1 MITSRAGRMVDQGT
15 EVKSFGRV
23 QEIVP
28 LPNLV
33 EIQTRAFEE
42 FLAPDIP
49 SGSRKDEG
57 LESLLREVFPIYSY
71 DKTMCL
77 EYVGYEL
84 GRPRYTIDECRKL
97 RMSFGY
103 PFKVRLRLVKPE
115 PVEEEVYLGEIP
127 IMLGGGEFIINGS
140 ERVIVSQLHRSPG
153 VDFLID
159 ASTVD
164 REMHACW
171 IIPERGSW
179 VELNVTKKD
188 SLSVRIDQSGKFS
201 AITFLRALDEALGTD
216 AALLRQFY
224 PTKVIKKSKTQT
236 GPAFAKK
243 ITDRYAVGDIVV
255 LKTGEVLV
263 PSGVPIPETAAL
275 EIAAGDLAEVE
286 IIDAEPNDLDPLII
300 NSLNEE
306 PGVKS
311 HEEALLKIYSR
322 LRPGNPPQL
331 EKARE
336 LFHEKFFD
344 VQRYR
349 LGRVGRF
356 RLNRKFTQDI
366 PEDIQVLQPQDIV
379 NSVKYLLDLR
389 ANRGEIDD
397 IDNLGNRRVR
407 TIAELAGEEFRKG
420 LLKLRRTAQERMNL
434 EDPGTVSPRTLINSK
449 TFSSAVDY
457 FFGRSELS
465 QVVDQAN
472 PLSQLTH
479 ERRLSALGPGGLNR
493 KRAGFDVRDVH
504 LSHYGR
510 LCPIETPEGANIG
523 LISSLAIYATL
534 DEYGFLTTPYRK
546 VENGYLT
553 QQVDFLRAD
562 QETGQVMAPADV
574 KVDAEG
580 KLLAKRVLA
589 RKDGDNY
596 EVDPTEVHYVD
607 VSPKQIIGVSAALI
621 PFLEHDDANRALM
634 GSNMQRQAVPL
645 LQPEV
650 PIVGTGMEKAVA
662 HNSNMPIFAKK
673 AGTVD
678 YVDSRVII
686 VDGHEYH
693 TTKFRG
699 MNERTTQNHRPVVEV
714 GQQVAAGELLADGAS
729 THGGE
734 LALGKNLLVAFMT
747 WDGFNYEDAILVSER
762 LLKDDVFTSIHIEEY
777 EVEIRE
783 TKLGKEEF
791 TRDIPNVGEKALGNL
806 DESGI
811 VRIGTF
817 VEAGDIL
824 VGKVAPKSKSELT
837 PEEKLLHAIFGKAG
851 VDVKNASLTMPPGT
865 RGVVIDAHKFS
876 RRVNLTDAERTKA
889 LTVIRDAEKEFLKAL
904 RMYTTQMLKEVQTS
918 LGMEIVDDM
927 TGKPFQLDDTSTYD
941 ELRRV
946 KALCQSTAEEST
958 DTSKRDVVLQLVRDF
973 QTRIDNKEA
982 DKNKIVNRLSRGD
995 ELPTGVLEM
1004 VKVYVATKRNLSV
1017 GDKMAGRH
1025 GNKGVISKVC
1035 PPEDMPYLED
1045 GTPVDIVLNPLGVP
1059 SRMNVG
1065 QILETHLGIAAAKLG
1080 IRCACPA
1087 FNGASE
1093 AEIED
1098 MLSKAGMPTSGK
1110 FKLFDGRTGQ
1120 AFEQEVTVGVMYM
1133 LKLHHLV
1140 DEKVHARATGP
1151 YSLITQQPLGGK
1163 ARFGG
1168 QRFGEMEVWAL
1179 EAYGAA
1185 AILQEQLTVKSDDV
1199 DGRTKIYESMV
1210 KGLNILEPGTPVSF
1224 EVLTNEIRGLGL
1236 NMELH
1241 KKAVL

>member
-1 MITSRAGRMVDQGT
+1 MKATTAPVRT
-15 EVKSFGRV
+15 FGRNPSII
-23 QEIVP
+23 E
-28 LPNLV
+28 LPDLV
-33 EIQTRAFEE
+33 EIQTAAWHD
-42 FLAPDIP
+42 FLAQDVPQANRE
-49 SGSRKDEG
+49 GRG
-57 LESLLREVFPIYSY
+57 LEELLKEIFPIYSY

-77 EYVGYEL
+77 EYVGYDL

-97 RMSFGY
+97 RLTFGF
-103 PFKVRLRLVKPE
+103 PFKVRLRLIKPE

-127 IMLGGGEFIINGS
+127 IMMGGGEFIINGS

-153 VDFLID
+153 VDFSFD
-159 ASTVD
+159 QASAADT
-164 REMHACW
+164 RKLHSCW

-188 SLSVRIDQSGKFS
+188 ALAVRIDQSGKFS
-201 AITFLRALDEALGTD
+201 AITLLRALDEKLGTD
-216 AALLRQFY
+216 QELLRHFY
-224 PTKVIKKSKTQT
+224 ETKIVRKTKSKTEN
-236 GPAFAKK
+236 AFAKQ
-243 ITDRYAVGDIVV
+243 ITDKIAVGDIVV

-263 PSGVPIPETAAL
+263 ASGEIISEAAAQ

-286 IIDAEPNDLDPLII
+286 IVAGDVDDIDMLLI
-300 NSLNEE
+300 NSLRED
-306 PGVKS
+306 PTKS
-311 HEEALLKIYSR
+311 HEDALLKIYSR
-322 LRPGNPPQL
+322 LRPGNPVQL

-344 VQRYR
+344 AQRYR

-356 RLNRKFTQDI
+356 RLNRKFGQDI
-366 PEDIQVLQPQDIV
+366 PEDVQVLQPEDFV
-379 NSVKYLLDLR
+379 NSIKYLIGLR
-389 ANRGEIDD
+389 AGEGEIDD

-434 EDPGTVSPRTLINSK
+434 ENPETVSPRTLVNSK
-449 TFSSAVDY
+449 TFSSAVEY

-510 LCPIETPEGANIG
+510 LCPIETPEGSNIG
-523 LISSLAIYATL
+523 LISSLALYSRL
-534 DEYGFLTTPYRK
+534 DDYGFLTTPYREVKNGKLTDK
-546 VENGYLT
+546 VNY
-553 QQVDFLRAD
+553 LRAD
-562 QETGQVMAPADV
+562 EERGLVITPADV
-574 KVDAEG
+574 QVDDKGKITAE
-580 KLLAKRVLA
+580 RVLA
-589 RKDGDNY
+589 RKDGDNVEVPPN
-596 EVDPTEVHYVD
+596 EVDYVD
-607 VSPKQIIGVSAALI
+607 VASNQIIGVSAALI

-645 LQPEV
+645 LEAEP
-650 PIVGTGMEKAVA
+650 PLVGTGMEKVVA
-662 HNSNMPIFAKK
+662 KNSSLPVYAKK
-673 AGTVD
+673 AGTVE
-678 YVDSRVII
+678 YVDSTTILI
-686 VDGHEYH
+686 DEETYDL
-693 TTKFRG
+693 TKFRG
-699 MNERTTQNHRPVVEV
+699 LNDRTTQNHRPVVHEGDKV
-714 GQQVAAGELLADGAS
+714 EAGQLLADGAS
-729 THGGE
+729 TQGGE

-747 WDGFNYEDAILVSER
+747 WDGFNFEDAILVSER
-762 LLKDDVFTSIHIEEY
+762 LVRDDTFTSIHIEEY

-791 TRDIPNVGEKALGNL
+791 TRDIPNVGERALANL
-806 DESGI
+806 DDSGI

-817 VEAGDIL
+817 VNAGDIL

-865 RGVVIDAHKFS
+865 RGVVIDAQKFS
-876 RRVNLTDAERTKA
+876 RRVNLTDAERAKA
-889 LTVIRDAEKEFLKAL
+889 LTVIREAEKEFLRAL
-904 RMYTTQMLKEVQTS
+904 RVYSGQMLDAVTKE
-918 LGMEIVDDM
+918 LGAPVLDDLTGNPLEI
-927 TGKPFQLDDTSTYD
+927 DDTSTFD

-946 KALCQSTAEEST
+946 RLLCVAAAENCGDDKKQRASLNLVAEYQGKIDDKES
-958 DTSKRDVVLQLVRDF
+958 
-973 QTRIDNKEA
+973 E
-982 DKNKIVNRLSRGD
+982 KNKVVNRLSRGD

-1004 VKVYVATKRNLSV
+1004 VKVYVATKRNLKV

-1035 PPEDMPYLED
+1035 PIEDMPYLPD

-1065 QILETHLGIAAAKLG
+1065 QILETHLGLAARELG
-1080 IRCACPA
+1080 IRCNTPA
-1087 FNGASE
+1087 FDGAKE
-1093 AEIED
+1093 DEIEAI
-1098 MLSKAGMPTSGK
+1098 LGEAGLPTTGK
-1110 FKLFDGRTGQ
+1110 FTLYDGRSGTP
-1120 AFEQEVTVGVMYM
+1120 FEQQVTVGVMYM

-1224 EVLTNEIRGLGL
+1224 EVLTNEIKGLGL
-1236 NMELH
+1236 NMQLH

>member
-1 MITSRAGRMVDQGT
+1 MT
-15 EVKSFGRV
+15 ESMLPVKIFGRYPS
-23 QEIVP
+23 IVE

-33 EIQTRAFEE
+33 EIQTGAWSE
-42 FLAPDIP
+42 FLA
-49 SGSRKDEG
+49 KDVPQANR
-57 LESLLREVFPIYSY
+57 ESVGMQRLLSEIFPIYSY

-97 RMSFGY
+97 RLTFGY
-103 PFKVRLRLVKPE
+103 PLKVRLRLIKPE
-115 PVEEEVYLGEIP
+115 PIEEEVYLGEIP
-127 IMLGGGEFIINGS
+127 IMIGGGEFIVNGS

-153 VDFLID
+153 VDFSYEQ
-159 ASTVD
+159 ASASDT
-164 REMHACW
+164 RKLHSCW

-179 VELNVTKKD
+179 VELNVTKKEI
-188 SLSVRIDQSGKFS
+188 LTVRIDQSGKFS
-201 AITFLRALDEALGTD
+201 AITLLRALDERLSTD
-216 AALLRQFY
+216 RDLLREFY
-224 PTKVIKKSKTQT
+224 KTKVVKKTPSKTEN
-236 GPAFAKK
+236 AFAKQ
-243 ITDRYAVGDIVV
+243 ITDKIAVGDVVV

-263 PSGVPIPETAAL
+263 PSGEIISESVAL
-275 EIAAGDLAEVE
+275 EIAASGLAEVE
-286 IIDAEPNDLDPLII
+286 VLAGDVDDLDLLIV
-300 NSLNEE
+300 NAMRED
-306 PGVKS
+306 PTKS
-311 HEEALLKIYSR
+311 YEEALLKIYSR
-322 LRPGNPPQL
+322 LRPGNPVQL

-344 VQRYR
+344 EQRYR

-356 RLNRKFTQDI
+356 RLNRKFNQDI
-366 PEDIQVLQPQDIV
+366 PEGTQVLQPEDII
-379 NSVKYLLDLR
+379 NSVKYLLGLR
-389 ANRGEIDD
+389 RSEGEIDD

-434 EDPGTVSPRTLINSK
+434 ENPETVSPRTLINSK

-510 LCPIETPEGANIG
+510 LCPIETPEGSNIG
-523 LISSLAIYATL
+523 LISSLALYSKL
-534 DEYGFLTTPYRK
+534 DDYGFLIAPYRRVK
-546 VENGYLT
+546 NGSLT
-553 QQVDFLRAD
+553 DEVVYLRAD
-562 QETGQVMAPADV
+562 EEVGLVMAPADV
-574 KVDAEG
+574 QIDKNMRLSSE
-580 KLLAKRVLA
+580 RVLA
-589 RKDGDNY
+589 RKDGDNVEVPPE
-596 EVDPTEVHYVD
+596 EVDVVD
-607 VSPKQIIGVSAALI
+607 VSPAQIIGISAALI

-645 LQPEV
+645 LIVEP
-650 PIVGTGMEKAVA
+650 PTVGTGMEKVVA
-662 HNSNMPIFAKK
+662 ANSNLPVYAN
-673 AGTVD
+673 ASGTVD
-678 YVDSRVII
+678 YVDATTII
-686 VDGHEYH
+686 VDGEDYDL
-693 TTKFRG
+693 TKFRG
-699 MNERTTQNHRPVVEV
+699 LNDRTTQNHRPVVEEGDEITE
-714 GQQVAAGELLADGAS
+714 GQLLADGAS
-729 THGGE
+729 TKDGE

-747 WDGFNYEDAILVSER
+747 WDGFNFEDAILVSER
-762 LLKDDVFTSIHIEEY
+762 LVREDVFTSIHIEEY

-791 TRDIPNVGEKALGNL
+791 TRDIPNVGEKALASL
-806 DESGI
+806 DDTGI
-811 VRIGTF
+811 VRVGTF
-817 VEAGDIL
+817 VTAGDIL
-824 VGKVAPKSKSELT
+824 VGKVVPKSKSELT

-851 VDVKNASLTMPPGT
+851 VDVKNASLTMPPGS
-865 RGVVIDAHKFS
+865 RGVVIDAQKFS

-889 LTVIRDAEKEFLKAL
+889 LTVIREAEKEFIRAL
-904 RMYTTQMLKEVQTS
+904 GHYSAAMLSSVQEILGQEVLDDLT
-918 LGMEIVDDM
+918 GNPIEI
-927 TGKPFQLDDTSTYD
+927 DDTSTFD

-946 KALCQSTAEEST
+946 RLLSVAAAENCE
-958 DTSKRDVVLQLVRDF
+958 
-973 QTRIDNKEA
+973 KEA
-982 DKNKIVNRLSRGD
+982 KRTAALVSINEFQSKIDDKESEKNKVVNRLSRGD

-1004 VKVYVATKRNLSV
+1004 VKVYVATKRNLKV

-1025 GNKGVISKVC
+1025 GNKGVISKIC
-1035 PPEDMPYLED
+1035 PIEDMPYFPD
-1045 GTPVDIVLNPLGVP
+1045 GTPMDIVLNPLGVP

-1065 QILETHLGIAAAKLG
+1065 QILETHLGIAARTMGMRAYT
-1080 IRCACPA
+1080 PA
-1087 FNGASE
+1087 FDGAGE
-1093 AEIED
+1093 EEIEE
-1098 MLSKAGMPTSGK
+1098 LLGEAGLPRSGK
-1110 FKLFDGRTGQ
+1110 FRLHDGRSG
-1120 AFEQEVTVGVMYM
+1120 APFEQDVTVGIMYM

-1224 EVLTNEIRGLGL
+1224 EVLTNEIKGLGL
-1236 NMELH
+1236 NLQLH
-1241 KKAVL
+1241 KKATL

>member
-1 MITSRAGRMVDQGT
+1 MQTHVEPHPVRT
-15 EVKSFGRV
+15 FGRYPS
-23 QEIVP
+23 IVD

-33 EIQTRAFEE
+33 EIQTKAYNE
-42 FLAPDIP
+42 FLAASVPQ
-49 SGSRKDEG
+49 SNRENQG
-57 LESLLREVFPIYSY
+57 LEALLREVFPIYSY
-71 DKTMCL
+71 DKTLCL
-77 EYVGYEL
+77 EYVGYDL
-84 GRPRYTIDECRKL
+84 GRPRYTIEECRKL
-97 RMSFGY
+97 RLTYGY
-103 PFKVRLRLVKPE
+103 PFKVRLRLIKPE
-115 PVEEEVYLGEIP
+115 PAEEEVYLGEIP
-127 IMLGGGEFIINGS
+127 IMVGGGEFIINGS

-153 VDFLID
+153 VDFSYD
-159 ASTVD
+159 QTSTGD
-164 REMHACW
+164 NRKLHSCW

-188 SLSVRIDQSGKFS
+188 TLSVRIDQSGKFS
-201 AITFLRALDEALGTD
+201 AITLLRAMSMSLSTD
-216 AALLRQFY
+216 RDILRHFY
-224 PTKVIKKSKTQT
+224 PTKVVKKGKTQT
-236 GPAFAKK
+236 ANAFAKG
-243 ITDRYAVGDIVV
+243 IADRIAVGDIVV

-263 PSGVPIPETAAL
+263 PSGMPIPETAAQ
-275 EIAAGDLAEVE
+275 EIAASDLAEVE
-286 IIDAEPNDLDPLII
+286 IIDSDVQELDMLII
-300 NSLNEE
+300 NSLHED
-306 PGVKS
+306 PTKS

-322 LRPGNPPQL
+322 LRPGNPVQL

-344 VQRYR
+344 PQRYR

-356 RLNRKFTQDI
+356 RLNRKFDQDI
-366 PEDIQVLQPQDIV
+366 PEEIQVLQPEDFI
-379 NSVKYLLDLR
+379 NSIKYLIGLR
-389 ANRGEIDD
+389 NGDGEIDD

-407 TIAELAGEEFRKG
+407 TIAELAADEFRKG
-420 LLKLRRTAQERMNL
+420 FLKLRRTAQERMNL
-434 EDPGTVSPRTLINSK
+434 ENPETVSPRTLINSK
-449 TFSSAVDY
+449 TFSSAVEY

-510 LCPIETPEGANIG
+510 LCPIETPEGSNIG
-523 LISSLAIYATL
+523 LISSLALYSRL

-546 VENGYLT
+546 VEKGRMTDVVQY
-553 QQVDFLRAD
+553 LRAD
-562 QETGQVMAPADV
+562 EEHGLVMAPADLQI
-574 KVDAEG
+574 DREG
-580 KLLAKRVLA
+580 RLTGERVLA
-589 RKDGDNY
+589 RRDGDNIEVPPE
-596 EVDPTEVHYVD
+596 EVDFVD
-607 VSPKQIIGVSAALI
+607 VSPSQIIGVSASLI

-645 LQPEV
+645 LRPEIPV
-650 PIVGTGMEKAVA
+650 VGTGMERVVA
-662 HNSNMPIFAKK
+662 HNSNMPVYAEN
-673 AGTVD
+673 AGVVR
-678 YVDSRVII
+678 YVDATTILI
-686 VDGHEYH
+686 DEDEYKL
-693 TTKFRG
+693 TKYRG
-699 MNERTTQNHRPVVEV
+699 LNERTTQNHRPVVREGDKV
-714 GQQVAAGELLADGAS
+714 EKGQLLADGAS
-729 THGGE
+729 TEDGE
-734 LALGKNLLVAFMT
+734 LALGKNLLVAFMP

-762 LLKDDVFTSIHIEEY
+762 LVREDTFTSIHIEEY

-791 TRDIPNVGEKALGNL
+791 TRDIPNVGEKALSNL
-806 DESGI
+806 DDSGI
-811 VRIGTF
+811 VRIGIF

-865 RGVVIDAHKFS
+865 RGVVIDAQKFS
-876 RRVNLTDAERTKA
+876 RRVNLTDAERSKA
-889 LTVIRDAEKEFLKAL
+889 LAVIRDAERDFLRSLRDYTAAMLKAV
-904 RMYTTQMLKEVQTS
+904 RNT
-918 LGMEIVDDM
+918 LGTDVTDDLTGSPIEVDD
-927 TGKPFQLDDTSTYD
+927 TATYD

-946 KALCQSTAEEST
+946 RLLCLAAAESCAEKEKREKAL
-958 DTSKRDVVLQLVRDF
+958 TSINDYQA
-973 QTRIDNKEA
+973 RIDNKEI

-1025 GNKGVISKVC
+1025 GNKGVISKIV
-1035 PPEDMPYLED
+1035 PLADMPYLED

-1065 QILETHLGIAAAKLG
+1065 QILETHLGLAADKLEV
-1080 IRCACPA
+1080 RCHTPA
-1087 FNGASE
+1087 FDGAKE
-1093 AEIED
+1093 DEIEA
-1098 MLSKAGMPTSGK
+1098 MLVEAGLPRTGK
-1110 FKLFDGRTGQ
+1110 FRLFDGRTGQ

-1241 KKAVL
+1241 KKAATL

>member
-1 MITSRAGRMVDQGT
+1 MT
-15 EVKSFGRV
+15 ESNVPVRNFGRV
-23 QEIVP
+23 IEVSP
-28 LPNLV
+28 LPDLV
-33 EIQTRAFEE
+33 EIQTRAYDE
-42 FLAPDIP
+42 FLSPETQP
-49 SGSRKDEG
+49 STRDCQG
-57 LESLLREVFPIYSY
+57 LEALLREIFPIYSY

-97 RMSFGY
+97 RLSYGY

-127 IMLGGGEFIINGS
+127 IMIGGGEFIINGS

-159 ASTVD
+159 SSSTD
-164 REMHACW
+164 RKLHSCW

-179 VELNVTKKD
+179 VELNVTKKEN
-188 SLSVRIDQSGKFS
+188 LSVRIDQSGKFS
-201 AITFLRALDEALGTD
+201 AITFLRALNEDLGTD
-216 AALLRQFY
+216 QAILRSFY
-224 PTKVIKKSKTQT
+224 PTKVIKKTKSKTQN
-236 GPAFAKK
+236 AFAKA
-243 ITDRYAVGDIVV
+243 ITDRIAVGDIVV

-263 PSGVPIPETAAL
+263 PSGTPIPETSAL
-275 EIAAGDLAEVE
+275 EIAAGDLSEVEVVDAEVQE
-286 IIDAEPNDLDPLII
+286 LDTLII
-300 NSLNEE
+300 NSLHED
-306 PGVKS
+306 PAVKS
-311 HEEALLKIYSR
+311 HEDALLKIYSR

-356 RLNRKFTQDI
+356 RLNRKFDQDI
-366 PEDIQVLQPQDIV
+366 AEDTQVLQPEDIV

-389 ANRGEIDD
+389 ASRGEIDD

-434 EDPGTVSPRTLINSK
+434 ENPETVSPRTLINSK
-449 TFSSAVDY
+449 TFSSAVEY

-523 LISSLAIYATL
+523 LISSLALYASL
-534 DEYGFLTTPYRK
+534 DDYGFLTTPFRQVK
-546 VENGYLT
+546 KGRVTDVVEY
-553 QQVDFLRAD
+553 LRAD
-562 QETGQVMAPADV
+562 QELGKVMTPADV
-574 KVDAEG
+574 QIDEKGSLVGD
-580 KLLAKRVLA
+580 RILA
-589 RKDGDNY
+589 RRDGDNV
-596 EVDPTEVHYVD
+596 EVGADQVDYVD
-607 VSPKQIIGVSAALI
+607 VSPKQIVGVSAALI

-645 LQPEV
+645 LIPEV
-650 PIVGTGMEKAVA
+650 PIVGTGMEKPVA
-662 HNSNMPIFAKK
+662 GNSNMPVFAKR
-673 AGTVD
+673 AGTVE

-686 VDGHEYH
+686 IGEDEYH
-693 TTKFRG
+693 LTKFRG
-699 MNERTTQNHRPVVEV
+699 MNERTTQNHRPVVSV
-714 GQQVAAGELLADGAS
+714 GQEVEQGALLADGAS
-729 THGGE
+729 SEGGE
-734 LALGKNLLVAFMT
+734 LALGKNLLVAFMP

-762 LLKDDVFTSIHIEEY
+762 LVRDDTFTSVHIEEY

-791 TRDIPNVGEKALGNL
+791 TRDIPNVGEKALGQL

-817 VEAGDIL
+817 VEASDIL

-865 RGVVIDAHKFS
+865 FGVVIDAQKFS
-876 RRVNLTDAERTKA
+876 RRVNLTDAERTRA
-889 LTVIRDAEKEFLKAL
+889 LTVIRDAEKEFLRAL
-904 RMYTTQMLKEVQTS
+904 RQYTIDMLEGVTGHLGVEV
-918 LGMEIVDDM
+918 IDDL
-927 TGKPFQLDDTSTYD
+927 TGRAFELDETSTYD

-946 KALCQSTAEEST
+946 KVLCLAASEEHA
-958 DTSKRDVVLQLVRDF
+958 DKAARDKATGVVHECQLK
-973 QTRIDNKEA
+973 IENKEA

-1025 GNKGVISKVC
+1025 GNKGVISKIC
-1035 PPEDMPYLED
+1035 PVEDMPYLED
-1045 GTPVDIVLNPLGVP
+1045 GTPIDIVLNPLGVP

-1065 QILETHLGIAAAKLG
+1065 QILETHLGLAARHLN
-1080 IRCACPA
+1080 IRCATPA
-1087 FNGASE
+1087 FDGAHE

-1098 MLSKAGMPTSGK
+1098 CLEEAGLPRSGK
-1110 FKLFDGRTGQ
+1110 FTLFDGRSG
-1120 AFEQEVTVGVMYM
+1120 AAMEQKVTVGVMYM

-1241 KKAVL
+1241 KKATL

>member
-1 MITSRAGRMVDQGT
+1 MKATTAPVRT
-15 EVKSFGRV
+15 FGRYPS
-23 QEIVP
+23 IVE

-33 EIQTRAFEE
+33 EIQTAAWHH
-42 FLAPDIP
+42 FLAQDVPQANRE
-49 SGSRKDEG
+49 GRG
-57 LESLLREVFPIYSY
+57 LEELLKEIFPIYSY

-77 EYVGYEL
+77 EYVGYDL

-97 RMSFGY
+97 RLTYGY
-103 PFKVRLRLVKPE
+103 PFKVRLRLIKPE

-127 IMLGGGEFIINGS
+127 IMMGGGEFIINGS

-153 VDFLID
+153 VDFSYD
-159 ASTVD
+159 QASAADT
-164 REMHACW
+164 RKLHSCW

-188 SLSVRIDQSGKFS
+188 ALAVRIDQSGKFS
-201 AITFLRALDEALGTD
+201 AITLLRALDEQLGTD
-216 AALLRQFY
+216 QQLLRHFY
-224 PTKVIKKSKTQT
+224 ETKSVKKSKTKT
-236 GPAFAKK
+236 ENAFAKQ
-243 ITDRYAVGDIVV
+243 ITDKIAVGDIVV

-263 PSGVPIPETAAL
+263 ASGEIISEAAAQ

-286 IIDAEPNDLDPLII
+286 IVAGDVDDIDLLLI
-300 NSLNEE
+300 NSLRED
-306 PGVKS
+306 PTKS
-311 HEEALLKIYSR
+311 HEDALLKIYSR
-322 LRPGNPPQL
+322 LRPGNPVQL

-344 VQRYR
+344 AQRYR

-356 RLNRKFTQDI
+356 RLNRKFDQDI
-366 PEDIQVLQPQDIV
+366 PEDIQVLQPQDFV
-379 NSVKYLLDLR
+379 NSIKYLIGLR
-389 ANRGEIDD
+389 AGEGEIDD

-434 EDPGTVSPRTLINSK
+434 ENPETVSPRTLVNSK
-449 TFSSAVDY
+449 TFSSAVEY

-510 LCPIETPEGANIG
+510 LCPIETPEGSNIG
-523 LISSLAIYATL
+523 LISSLALYSRL
-534 DEYGFLTTPYRK
+534 DDYGFLTTPYREVKNGKLTDK
-546 VENGYLT
+546 VDY
-553 QQVDFLRAD
+553 LRAD
-562 QETGQVMAPADV
+562 EERGLVITPADLP
-574 KVDAEG
+574 VDDKG
-580 KLLAKRVLA
+580 KITIERVLA
-589 RKDGDNY
+589 RKDGDNV
-596 EVDPTEVHYVD
+596 EVPPEEVNYVD
-607 VSPKQIIGVSAALI
+607 VASNQIIGVSAALI

-645 LQPEV
+645 LKAEP
-650 PIVGTGMEKAVA
+650 PLVGTGMEKVVA
-662 HNSNMPIFAKK
+662 QNSSLPVYAKK
-673 AGTVD
+673 AGTVE
-678 YVDSRVII
+678 YVDSTTILI
-686 VDGHEYH
+686 DDETYDL
-693 TTKFRG
+693 TKFRG
-699 MNERTTQNHRPVVEV
+699 LNDRTTQNHRPVVREGDRVEV
-714 GQQVAAGELLADGAS
+714 GQLLADGAS
-729 THGGE
+729 TEGGE

-747 WDGFNYEDAILVSER
+747 WDGFNFEDAILVSER
-762 LLKDDVFTSIHIEEY
+762 LVRDDTFTSIHIEEY

-791 TRDIPNVGEKALGNL
+791 TRDIPNVGERALAQL

-817 VEAGDIL
+817 VNAGDIL

-865 RGVVIDAHKFS
+865 RGVVIDAQKFS
-876 RRVNLTDAERTKA
+876 RRVNLTDAERAKA
-889 LTVIRDAEKEFLKAL
+889 LTVIREAEKEFLRAL
-904 RMYTTQMLKEVQTS
+904 RVYSGSMLDGVTAC
-918 LGMEIVDDM
+918 LGTPVIDDLTGSPLEI
-927 TGKPFQLDDTSTYD
+927 DDTSTFD

-946 KALCQSTAEEST
+946 RLLCVAAAENCGDEKLQREALAIVSEYQGKIDDKES
-958 DTSKRDVVLQLVRDF
+958 
-973 QTRIDNKEA
+973 E
-982 DKNKIVNRLSRGD
+982 KNKVVNRLSRGD

-1004 VKVYVATKRNLSV
+1004 VKVYIATKRNLKV

-1035 PPEDMPYLED
+1035 PIEDMPYLPD

-1065 QILETHLGIAAAKLG
+1065 QILETHLGLAARELG
-1080 IRCACPA
+1080 IRCNTPA
-1087 FNGASE
+1087 FDGAKE
-1093 AEIED
+1093 GEIEEI
-1098 MLSKAGMPTSGK
+1098 LKEAGLPTTGK
-1110 FKLFDGRTGQ
+1110 FQLYDGRTGTP
-1120 AFEQEVTVGVMYM
+1120 FEQQVTVGVMYM

-1224 EVLTNEIRGLGL
+1224 EVLTNEIKGLGL
-1236 NMELH
+1236 NMQLH